1 MSGYVIG
8 ALIATATTVLGF
20 GLNAWREKGV
30 RRELRRSERQ
40 GELQRAMRAYLSA
53 LDDLTVEDETS
64 AVVRPRLTRADRWMQ
79 ERLRGTSI
87 DFLVTIIARLLE
99 RAMYGRRRY
108 ELNDRLT
115 QASAHLRLVAPPEV
129 EAYMIEGEALGRR
142 HRPGDEQW
150 QKEWREFRSRMRQ
163 GFRDALDGLPDDA

>member
-1 MSGYVIG
+1 VSSYVIG

-53 LDDLTVEDETS
+53 LDDLTLEDETN
-64 AVVRPRLTRADRWMQ
+64 AVVRPRLTRPERWAQ
-79 ERLRGTSI
+79 KRLEGTPV

-115 QASAHLRLVAPPEV
+115 QAASHLRLAAPPEV

-142 HRPGDEQW
+142 HRAGDEAW
-150 QKEWREFRSRMRQ
+150 QGEWREFRSRMRQ
-163 GFRDALDGLPDDA
+163 GFREALDGLDDA

>member
-20 GLNAWREKGV
+20 ALNGWRERGV

-40 GELQRAMRAYLSA
+40 GELQRAMRAFHSA
-53 LDDLTVEDETS
+53 LDDLTLEDETYP
-64 AVVRPRLTRADRWMQ
+64 VRPRLTRADRWMQ
-79 ERLRGTSI
+79 ERLRGTSVE
-87 DFLVTIIARLLE
+87 FLVTIIARLLE

-108 ELNDRLT
+108 ELTDRLT

-129 EAYMIEGEALGRR
+129 EAYMVEGEALGRR
-142 HRPGDEQW
+142 YAPGDEAW
-150 QKEWREFRSRMRQ
+150 KAEWREFRSRMRQ
-163 GFRDALDGLPDDA
+163 GFRAALDDLDDDV